1 MEDLETIKK
10 RNGTTEEEAA
20 EAAKPIY
27 ITKEDLATLRK
38 EGYNIPSDKELDTI
52 K

>member
-27 ITKEDLATLRK
+27 VDPKKEDPK
-38 EGYNIPSDKELDTI
+38 K
-52 K
+52 